1 MAGYIKKILE
11 RKNNGEW
18 RLTERNNVI
27 VYDYDVRVSNQSP
40 PSSQLLNAAEKV
52 VGTTPGLRGGG
63 GGYSG
68 FEVMRRCEGCFGVRK
83 FWQVCFFYSL

>member
-1 MAGYIKKILE
+1 MSLRIHGYIKKILE

-18 RLTERNNVI
+18 SLTERNNVI

-52 VGTTPGLRGGG
+52 VGTTPGLGGG
-63 GGYSG
+63 G
-68 FEVMRRCEGCFGVRK
+68 VTPDLK
-83 FWQVCFFYSL
+83 